1 MADPDNQYDQTGFLF
16 LEDHPIGSDA
26 EAYFA

>member
-1 MADPDNQYDQTGFLF
+1 MADPDNQNDQTALVF